1 MAQWVGIVVKIKKWA
16 LILSCTAFLFV
27 ISINVRAYSYEM
39 YDLNNIVLNGDI
51 LLDSNSNGLADNFF
65 ATGSTIYSITNN
77 KQKLNATGS
86 LDRIIL
92 STSPNYIDFKLNHKY
107 YISWNMETNQD
118 TLHTFALYSY
128 NGITYLP
135 LYNNTT
141 TDKIDNNSF
150 IYKWA
155 SSSYSSY
162 VGFYM
167 YNGTGGTPVPI
178 GNYVE
183 YDNLIVVDLSLAFG
197 YGNEPSLSDFE
208 TLYLSNIPEYQNTGW
223 FSSYSSY
230 KPDSYITID
239 QNDYSDLG
247 EDLTG
252 VDYTKS
258 VISNYG
264 DNINIDMYVYINP
277 SDSLTYDT
285 FNIAWYIENNF
296 PELKYLGNTYNLV
309 WEQVDYSDHV
319 IHLVMSDIQ
328 QDIFKRILFNRFID
342 QSDEY
347 FKLEIECTPLT
358 DISMW
363 FEISTAFNLKVGIKS
378 LLLARNTVTDNDFNM
393 VNALYYKF
401 IDISGDLMLPALKVN
416 IGDTSKNTFIND
428 FGSQYS
434 DVSEFII
441 AFDIASPPLG
451 SAYELETHYIY
462 ELGLFSSNNVFIP
475 TMPTT
480 SELEAMFPNDVCDW
494 YQFGCQATNIINNI
508 GETLYVK
515 LNIPAIVAVFSG
527 IIASISNIVAI
538 TPEPVAIIIYIVLGA
553 VSTGLILLLVERIL

>member
-1 MAQWVGIVVKIKKWA
+1 MAQWVVIVAKLKKWV
-16 LILSCTAFLFV
+16 LFLTCTAFLFIV
-27 ISINVRAYSYEM
+27 SISVRAYSYEM
-39 YDLNNIVLNGDI
+39 YDINN
-51 LLDSNSNGLADNFF
+51 LLANSQYCEITDYAYSNNFCGEIP
-65 ATGSTIYSITNN
+65 TPLY
-77 KQKLNATGS
+77 K
-86 LDRIIL
+86 
-92 STSPNYIDFKLNHKY
+92 NHIY
-107 YISWNMETNQD
+107 YISRDYEYIKGDKTNATAAIVSLSGGAFYFIPASTSEIHHYSAIKTY
-118 TLHTFALYSY
+118 TLDSST
-128 NGITYLP
+128 TYL
-135 LYNNTT
+135 YYYGTINTT
-141 TDKIDNNSF
+141 GINSIFSNIILIDL
-150 IYKWA
+150 
-155 SSSYSSY
+155 
-162 VGFYM
+162 
-167 YNGTGGTPVPI
+167 TQT
-178 GNYVE
+178 
-183 YDNLIVVDLSLAFG
+183 FG

-208 TLYLSNIPEYQNTGW
+208 TLYLANIPEYQNTGW

-230 KPDSYITID
+230 KPESYITID

-264 DNINIDMYVYINP
+264 DNINIDMYAYID
-277 SDSLTYDT
+277 SHDSLTYDT
-285 FNIAWYIENNF
+285 FNIAWYIDNNF

-319 IHLVMSDIQ
+319 IHLVMSDIE
-328 QDIFKRILFNRFID
+328 QDIFKRILFNRFIEQD
-342 QSDEY
+342 NEY

-416 IGDTSKNTFIND
+416 IGDISKNTFIND

-451 SAYELETHYIY
+451 STYELETHYIY

-475 TMPTT
+475 TMPTS
-480 SELEAMFPNDVCDW
+480 SELEAMFPNDICDW
-494 YQFGCQATNIINNI
+494 YQFGCQASNIINNI